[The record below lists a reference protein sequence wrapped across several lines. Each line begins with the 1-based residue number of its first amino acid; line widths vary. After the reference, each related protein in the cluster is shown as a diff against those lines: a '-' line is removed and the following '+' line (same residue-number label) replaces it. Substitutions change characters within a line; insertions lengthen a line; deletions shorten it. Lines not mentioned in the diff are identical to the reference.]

1 MNGPLS
7 LDLKAVTQPERPAIR
22 GERLRAHAIWPYL
35 ASLGLVA
42 GFSLVGILLNPWL
55 GEGYASLVFVVGVSM
70 VGALYG
76 LMPSLLCA
84 LLSSLLFDFFV
95 SEPVFE
101 LAISR
106 TTDLAPPVVFALCA
120 VISGLLSG
128 RLRDEATRAN
138 RSNQQLAS
146 LLSLSRQLQSASS
159 DEAVYEILC
168 ESLLTGGPEGGIGL
182 YRMTDGRAVA
192 VGASAQR
199 SEWIALAKAAML
211 WEPEWLED
219 EHLIACRLLAGEH
232 CVGAM
237 VVDRVTAR
245 ARGIG
250 LMLAQ
255 GRMAALALE
264 RIDLSLRLSEAH
276 AHARTEE
283 LKSALLSS
291 VSHDLRSPLTAI
303 SASAASL
310 LHFGPQFDP
319 ETSRELLD
327 GIVKEAARLND
338 LTTNLLQM
346 TRLEAGEEGLS
357 WSLLPVGES
366 LRAIMGR
373 VQMHRQTHPMTLHM
387 PPQELLVRTD
397 ATLFDLAVT
406 NVLQNAIRYSPP
418 GRPITIACMPEGRW
432 CHIAISDEGLGI
444 PPAEQ
449 ERVFDRFYRLARDAR
464 VPQGSGLGLAI
475 VRGFVQASGGRITL
489 ESPLRDGQGTRITI
503 ILPLMEQEQGRLAD
517 EDEDEISANLAD
529 DADDRAPGAAG
540 MKA

>member
-1 MNGPLS
+1 MKSPLS
-7 LDLKAVTQPERPAIR
+7 LDLKAVTEPERPAIK
-22 GERLRAHAIWPYL
+22 GDPMRAHPLWPYL

-42 GFSLVGILLNPWL
+42 GFSLLGILLNPWL

-159 DEAVYEILC
+159 DEAVHDILC
-168 ESLLTGGPEGGIGL
+168 ESLLAGQGGSLGL
-182 YRMTDGRAVA
+182 YRMTEGRAA
-192 VGASAQR
+192 PVGHSAEGP
-199 SEWIALAKAAML
+199 EWIALAKAAML

-219 EHLIACRLLAGEH
+219 EHLIGCRLLAGEH

-237 VVDRVTAR
+237 VVDRATAR

-250 LMLAQ
+250 FMLAQ

-283 LKSALLSS
+283 LKSALLAS

-310 LHFGPQFDP
+310 LSFGAQFDS
-319 ETSRELLD
+319 ETSHELLD
-327 GIVKEAARLND
+327 GIVKESARLND

-406 NVLQNAIRYSPP
+406 NVLQNAIRYSPA
-418 GRPITIACMPEGRW
+418 GSPITIACMPEGRW
-432 CHIAISDEGLGI
+432 CHIAISDEGHGI

-475 VRGFVQASGGRITL
+475 VRGFVQASGGRIRL

-503 ILPLMEQEQGRLAD
+503 ILPLMEQDQSRLAD
-517 EDEDEISANLAD
+517 EDEDDICANMAD
-529 DADDRAPGAAG
+529 DAVDPAPGAAG

>member
-1 MNGPLS
+1 M
-7 LDLKAVTQPERPAIR
+7 R
-22 GERLRAHAIWPYL
+22 
-35 ASLGLVA
+35 
-42 GFSLVGILLNPWL
+42 
-55 GEGYASLVFVVGVSM
+55 
-70 VGALYG
+70 
-76 LMPSLLCA
+76 
-84 LLSSLLFDFFV
+84 
-95 SEPVFE
+95 
-101 LAISR
+101 
-106 TTDLAPPVVFALCA
+106 
-120 VISGLLSG
+120 
-128 RLRDEATRAN
+128 
-138 RSNQQLAS
+138 
-146 LLSLSRQLQSASS
+146 
-159 DEAVYEILC
+159 
-168 ESLLTGGPEGGIGL
+168 
-182 YRMTDGRAVA
+182 
-192 VGASAQR
+192 
-199 SEWIALAKAAML
+199 

-219 EHLIACRLLAGEH
+219 EFLVGCRLLAGEH

-237 VVDRVTAR
+237 VVDRATAR

-250 LMLAQ
+250 FMLAQ

-264 RIDLSLRLSEAH
+264 RIDLSLQLSEAH
-276 AHARTEE
+276 AHTRAEE
-283 LKSALLSS
+283 LKSALLAS

-310 LHFGPQFDP
+310 LTFGPQFDR

-373 VQMHRQTHPMTLHM
+373 VQRHSQSHAMVLNAPV
-387 PPQELLVRTD
+387 QELLVRTD

-418 GRPITIACMPEGRW
+418 DTRITIDCHAEGQS
-432 CHIAISDEGLGI
+432 CHIAISDEGHGI

-449 ERVFDRFYRLARDAR
+449 EKVFERFYRLARDAR

-475 VRGFVQASGGRITL
+475 VRGFVQASGGTIRL

-503 ILPLMEQEQGRLAD
+503 ILPLMEQDQWRD
-517 EDEDEISANLAD
+517 EDEDIAIPVANGEA
-529 DADDRAPGAAG
+529 
-540 MKA
+540 

>member
-1 MNGPLS
+1 MKTMTG
-7 LDLKAVTQPERPAIR
+7 PERPAADDRVMR
-22 GERLRAHAIWPYL
+22 GHPVVPYLRAL
-35 ASLGLVA
+35 ALVT

-159 DEAVYEILC
+159 DEAVYAILS
-168 ESLLTGGPEGGIGL
+168 ESLLAGQDGHLGL
-182 YRMTDGRAVA
+182 YRMVDDRPVP
-192 VGASAQR
+192 VGQS
-199 SEWIALAKAAML
+199 SEENEWIALAQAAMQ

-219 EHLIACRLLAGEH
+219 EFLVGCRLLAGEH

-237 VVDRVTAR
+237 VVDRATAR

-283 LKSALLSS
+283 LKSALLAS

-310 LHFGPQFDP
+310 LTFGPQFDR
-319 ETSRELLD
+319 ETSHELLD

-373 VQMHRQTHPMTLHM
+373 VQRHRQTHTMVLHM
-387 PPQELLVRTD
+387 PAQELLVRTD

-406 NVLQNAIRYSPP
+406 NVLQNAMRYSPE
-418 GRPITIACMPEGRW
+418 GSRITIECRTEGES
-432 CHIAISDEGLGI
+432 CAIAISDEGYGI
-444 PPAEQ
+444 PPSEQ
-449 ERVFDRFYRLARDAR
+449 ARVFDRFYRLARDAR

-475 VRGFVQASGGRITL
+475 VRGFVQASGGTITL

-503 ILPLMEQEQGRLAD
+503 TLPLMVQDQSHIDTALAHDDD
-517 EDEDEISANLAD
+517 EEEASSDSAGH
-529 DADDRAPGAAG
+529 GA
-540 MKA
+540 

>member
-1 MNGPLS
+1 MKSPLS
-7 LDLKAVTQPERPAIR
+7 LDLKVIAEPDRTPDRLVADDGKTMPASPV
-22 GERLRAHAIWPYL
+22 LPYL
-35 ASLGLVA
+35 RSLALVA
-42 GFSLVGILLNPWL
+42 GFSLIGILLNPWL

-159 DEAVYEILC
+159 DEAVYAILC
-168 ESLLTGGPEGGIGL
+168 ESLLAGQYGHLAL
-182 YRMTDGRAVA
+182 YRMVEGDAVP
-192 VGASAQR
+192 VSASMAAP
-199 SEWIALAKAAML
+199 EWIALAQAAMR

-219 EHLIACRLLAGEH
+219 EALIGCRLLAGEH

-237 VVDRVTAR
+237 VVDRATAR
-245 ARGIG
+245 GRGIG
-250 LMLAQ
+250 FMLAQ

-310 LHFGPQFDP
+310 LHFGPQFDR
-319 ETSRELLD
+319 ETSHELLD

-373 VQMHRQTHPMTLHM
+373 VQRHRETHPMVLRM
-387 PPQELLVRTD
+387 PAQELLVRTD

-406 NVLQNAIRYSPP
+406 NVLQNAIRYSPA
-418 GRPITIACMPEGRW
+418 GSPITIECRPEGEY
-432 CHIAISDEGLGI
+432 CAIAISDEGHGI
-444 PPAEQ
+444 PPSEQ

-475 VRGFVQASGGRITL
+475 VRGFVQASGGAIRL
-489 ESPLRDGQGTRITI
+489 ESPLCDGHGTRITI
-503 ILPLMEQEQGRLAD
+503 TLPLMVQDQGDIDGAF
-517 EDEDEISANLAD
+517 AHD
-529 DADDRAPGAAG
+529 DDD
-540 MKA
+540 